1 MKKKST
7 KKKIII
13 LLIGL
18 LLLIIDQVAKFMLI
32 NQNILLIPDV
42 LEFSYSEN
50 SGVVLGLI
58 QGDMMIIMIVSIV
71 ILGILARL
79 LKKYFDKGRLVYAT
93 ALVLVFAG
101 GLSNLIDRIL
111 RGFVV
116 DYLQIKL
123 FSFPIFN
130 LADLLIIIGI
140 IILFVLIIIDLVVPE
155 KKRKEKEE
163 IKKEKKK
170 EKIDK

>member
-18 LLLIIDQVAKFMLI
+18 LLLIIDQIAKFMLI
-32 NQNILLIPDV
+32 NQNIILVPDV

-50 SGVVLGLI
+50 SGVVLGLFEV
-58 QGDMMIIMIVSIV
+58 DMMIIMIVSIV

-79 LKKYFDKGRLVYAT
+79 MKKYFDKERLAYAT

-116 DYLQIKL
+116 DHLQIKL

-130 LADLLIIIGI
+130 LADLLIMIGI
-140 IILFVLIIIDLVVPE
+140 ILLFVLIIIDLVVPE